1 MVLPDKALVT
11 TASGLVLDLLNPSP
25 ADIRIEDIAHQLAQ
39 QPRFAGATEIFW
51 SVAQHSMFVAQACPE
66 NDRLW
71 GLLHD
76 AAEAYLS
83 DIVSPVKRYMNDY
96 IVTEGVVMRAIC
108 SRFGLSWPAPLVIKK
123 VDKEICNLEKAALL
137 KSETFDRSS
146 RKGFRELHWKEVAE
160 KFLEMFEDYKVE
172 SAEAVRLLG
181 LVNWTQTRKTI
192 DEVVMQHPTLML
204 TIALPHPSRTIP
216 EGIQAQVNE
225 AYRAGIEAQ
234 YPCNF
239 G

>member
-11 TASGLVLDLLNPSP
+11 TASGLELDLLNPSP

-39 QPRFAGATEIFW
+39 QPRFAGATKIFW
-51 SVAQHSMFVAQACPE
+51 SVAQHSMFVAQSCPE

-83 DIVSPVKRYMNDY
+83 DIVSPVKKYMHDY

-108 SRFGLSWPAPLVIKK
+108 SRFGLSWPAPTIIKRI
-123 VDKEICNLEKAALL
+123 DSEICELEKSALL
-137 KSETFDRSS
+137 KSKTLDRRT
-146 RKGFRELHWKEVAE
+146 RKGFYELHWKEVAE
-160 KFLEMFEDYKVE
+160 KFLEMFEEYKVE

-181 LVNWTQTRKTI
+181 LVNWTQAHKSY
-192 DEVVMQHPTLML
+192 DEIVMQHPTQML

-216 EGIQAQVNE
+216 EDIQAKVQA
-225 AYRAGIEAQ
+225 AYRAGVEAR
-234 YPCNF
+234 YPCNL